1 MEPEATI
8 NTYTFYEKYIVYL
21 RRKLFPIIKKIVRYK
36 NVNRKLLF
44 CYRYTLLFLKKIILS
59 SRNNVG
65 KICFILDNL
74 ISIFLL
80 HS

>member
-44 CYRYTLLFLKKIILS
+44 CYRYTLLFLKKNHFKFTKQCRQNLLN
-59 SRNNVG
+59 SR
-65 KICFILDNL
+65 
-74 ISIFLL
+74 
-80 HS
+80 